1 MPSSLRDGL
10 ALVTREIAMEKLRKL
25 ILLGSLRANLAL
37 WFCFISIALTLAL
50 AQVIGM
56 ASTSKIREQI
66 GLKLSGLAFQVTDK
80 LDQGMFERYREFQL
94 ISMRPTLGDPS
105 IPLAEKR
112 QLLEQMQQTYSSY
125 SWIGMTDLEGKVL
138 AATGGLLEG
147 ADVSKRPWFGNALNG
162 IYIGDVHDAKLLA
175 SKLPNPSG
183 EPLRFVDVAFPYID
197 EHGRMAG
204 VICAH
209 MSWTWGEYV
218 QDSVITTAVAQ
229 SGVTGIIAAADG
241 TVLLG
246 PKDMIGSRLALPSL
260 KEAQQGKN
268 EFTVETW
275 PDNKEYLVGY
285 SRTRGYSTYPGL
297 GWMVLVRQDVT
308 AAFAPVKEW
317 QEKVLWSGFGIAFL
331 FSLFGLF
338 SARRISQPLQSL
350 SRAARKLRRN
360 EADTLG
366 EVPASYSEI
375 NDLAASITSLVENL
389 QKEQKALTELNASLE
404 QRVEERTRQLAS
416 SEARLLTITNNLP
429 VLIAYVDAE
438 ERYRFCNK
446 TYEDWFGKSI
456 AQIVGARIVDVIG
469 EKLYEVARV
478 HVAQALQGKAVTY
491 ESARSTGQGIQYLKM
506 QYLPDLAQDGSV
518 AGAYVLG
525 QDVSASKMQEMSLQR
540 DLLTDALTMLPNRT
554 AYLQELN
561 LAIARS
567 IRNRQSIAV
576 MFLDVDKFKSI
587 NDTYGHEAGDKVLVE
602 FGRRLKQSVR
612 STDMV
617 ARLSG
622 DEFVVLLEN
631 LNGGEADAKAVAE
644 KILAAVQVP
653 IRIDGLDLVISTSIG
668 IRLAGKRLGT
678 AEALLKEADSAM
690 YEAKHAGRNLIRLYR
705 EEEISIQTMNASD
718 IDTLT

>member
-1 MPSSLRDGL
+1 MK
-10 ALVTREIAMEKLRKL
+10 KLRKF
-25 ILLGSLRANLAL
+25 IFLGSLRANLAL

-56 ASTSKIREQI
+56 ASTAKIREQI

-94 ISMRPTLGDPS
+94 ISMRRMLGDLS
-105 IPLAEKR
+105 VSMDDKR
-112 QLLEQMQQTYSSY
+112 RLLEQMQQTYSSY
-125 SWIGMTDLEGKVL
+125 SWIGMTDLQGKVL

-147 ADVSKRPWFGNALNG
+147 ADVSRRPWFGNALNG

-183 EPLRFVDVAFPYID
+183 EPLRFVDVAFPYTD
-197 EHGRMAG
+197 ARGRIAG

-209 MSWTWGEYV
+209 MSWKWGEYV

-229 SGVTGIIAAADG
+229 SGITGFIVAADG

-246 PKDMIGSRLALPSL
+246 PKDMIGSRLSLPSL
-260 KEAQQGKN
+260 NDAKKGEN
-268 EFTVETW
+268 EFTIETW
-275 PDNKEYLVGY
+275 ADGKEYLVGY
-285 SRTRGYSTYPGL
+285 SHTRGYSTYPGL
-297 GWMVLVRQDVT
+297 GWMVLVRQDLAT
-308 AAFAPVKEW
+308 AFAPVREL
-317 QEKVLWSGFGIAFL
+317 QQKVLWSGFGIAFL

-338 SARRISQPLQSL
+338 SARRISQPLRSL
-350 SRAARKLRRN
+350 SRAARKLRLN

-366 EVPASYSEI
+366 EVPESYSEI
-375 NDLAASITSLVENL
+375 NDLATSIAALVENL
-389 QKEQKALTELNASLE
+389 QNEQKALTDLNASLE
-404 QRVEERTRQLAS
+404 QRVAERTLQLAS

-446 TYEDWFGKSI
+446 TYHDWFGKNLD
-456 AQIVGARIVDVIG
+456 QIIGSRIVDVIG
-469 EKLYEVARV
+469 EKLYEIA
-478 HVAQALQGKAVTY
+478 HDYVAQALQGKAVTY
-491 ESARSTGQGIQYLKM
+491 ELARPTGHGIQYLKM

-525 QDVSASKMQEMSLQR
+525 QDVSASKLQEMSLQR
-540 DLLTDALTMLPNRT
+540 DLLTDALTLLPNRT

-567 IRNRQSIAV
+567 VRNRQFIAV
-576 MFLDVDKFKSI
+576 MFLDVDKFKAI
-587 NDTYGHEAGDKVLVE
+587 NDTYGHEAGDKVLIE

-631 LNGGEADAKAVAE
+631 LNGGEADAQVVAE
-644 KILAAVQVP
+644 KILGAIQKP
-653 IRIDGLDLVISTSIG
+653 INMDGLELTISTSIG
-668 IRLAGKRLGT
+668 VTLAAEAFCT
-678 AEALLKEADSAM
+678 AESLLKEADSAM
-690 YEAKHAGRNLIRLYR
+690 YRAKHGGRNLIMFHRR
-705 EEEISIQTMNASD
+705 EAA
-718 IDTLT
+718 